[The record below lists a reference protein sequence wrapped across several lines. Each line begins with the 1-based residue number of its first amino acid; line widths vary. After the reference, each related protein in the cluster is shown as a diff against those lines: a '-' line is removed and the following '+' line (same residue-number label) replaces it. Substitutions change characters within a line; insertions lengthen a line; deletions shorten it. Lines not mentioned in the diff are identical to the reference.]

1 MIYRSSNIRFNRQKY
16 LSFWTIFCTFIPLTT
31 QKIKILKIFW
41 RYYHFTHVYQ
51 KSWSY
56 ATLFLR
62 CDVQFLFF
70 ILGYFLPF
78 YSLTT
83 QKIKIKKKTH
93 GDIILHMYT
102 KNNDHMIYSVLEIW
116 CMTEWWADRWT
127 DRKSDI

>member
-62 CDVQFLFF
+62 YGVWQMQLLFF
-70 ILGYFLPF
+70 ILDYFFPF
-78 YSLTT
+78 YPLKS
-83 QKIKIKKKTH
+83 KFF
-93 GDIILHMYT
+93 
-102 KNNDHMIYSVLEIW
+102 KNEKNTWRYHHFKYVYQNLWSDDVWFLRYG
-116 CMTEWWADRWT
+116 ARWT
-127 DRKSDI
+127 GIQMDRKSGI